1 MGHEAAH
8 DEEILAAIAGA
19 SPDERRQLA
28 DQLFERHYTRVA
40 RWCLRITGDRDVAA
54 DVAQNVFIKAYR
66 HLDDFRGTSQF
77 STWLYTIV
85 RNECFAH
92 LRKHARDPVG
102 VDDEVLVAVPSD
114 DGGPE
119 ADAVRS
125 SDGQFAHQVLLQTL
139 DDTERAVFVLHY
151 GDDLPLD
158 AITRTLQLTNSSGAK
173 AYIVSAKRK
182 LARAVKRI
190 AARGGTL

>member
-1 MGHEAAH
+1 MGPEATT
-8 DEEILAAIAGA
+8 DEEILAAFSQA
-19 SPDERRQLA
+19 SPDERRRLA

-40 RWCLRITGDRDVAA
+40 RWCFRITGERDVAA

-66 HLDDFRGTSQF
+66 HLDDFRGTARF

-85 RNECFAH
+85 RHECFAH
-92 LRKHARDPVG
+92 LRKHARDPHG
-102 VDDEVLVAVPSD
+102 VDDEVLVDIPTD
-114 DGGPE
+114 DDGPE
-119 ADAVRS
+119 AAAVRR
-125 SDGQFAHQVLLQTL
+125 SDGQFAHQVLLDTL

-151 GDDLPLD
+151 GDDLPLE
-158 AITRTLQLTNSSGAK
+158 AVTRTLQLTNTSGAK

-190 AARGGTL
+190 AARGGSL